1 MNVNGDEDEDKI
13 NGIETTCLEIEPDHL
28 NFLNVDNLIKA
39 SKDMIT
45 ES

>member
-1 MNVNGDEDEDKI
+1 MNVNGDEDKI

-39 SKDMIT
+39 SKDMVT
-45 ES
+45 VS